1 MWVVRYHVWHVR
13 FANRRIPRT
22 CGQCIFLPGVYEKVA
37 TVRYVRNVGDI
48 ASRSNPHFY
57 AHRDGHDGAY
67 LVVGSHRLLASNA
80 SLFTEQPFGAV
91 VSTFDEYLGVA
102 QRRGNGCQPDQRAAL
117 RKYVCCDLPELEE
130 RFDALAPV
138 AEFGTWSPRA
148 TKLWPRVGL
157 GTLARVDVNLKVLK
171 LDTSKTYLVFHG
183 TGVVGHQLLAYL
195 RFHLFAWSVA
205 DACERHFL
213 SPFAE
218 RTAGAVPDAG
228 RSTQYPILSYTRI
241 VELDEEGGEGDEE
254 GDAEDDDGG
263 LGSAFGAT
271 ASRGVVR
278 RSVAKKRLR
287 SVASRRSYKTELLAL
302 KREIDDVLDDDGG
315 PECKLQKIH
324 ALIHS

>member
-1 MWVVRYHVWHVR
+1 MFLFRTKIKFETGGETKFIILHHTAQPVGAAQGNDVHRSGTRRMWVVRYHVWHVR

-138 AEFGTWSPRA
+138 AEFGTWSPRVA
-148 TKLWPRVGL
+148 ARRTRHPRASGREPQ
-157 GTLARVDVNLKVLK
+157 G
-171 LDTSKTYLVFHG
+171 
-183 TGVVGHQLLAYL
+183 
-195 RFHLFAWSVA
+195 
-205 DACERHFL
+205 
-213 SPFAE
+213 AE
-218 RTAGAVPDAG
+218 A
-228 RSTQYPILSYTRI
+228 
-241 VELDEEGGEGDEE
+241 
-254 GDAEDDDGG
+254 
-263 LGSAFGAT
+263 
-271 ASRGVVR
+271 
-278 RSVAKKRLR
+278 
-287 SVASRRSYKTELLAL
+287 
-302 KREIDDVLDDDGG
+302 
-315 PECKLQKIH
+315 
-324 ALIHS
+324 